1 MRAATIAATSVPSP
15 LRRRSA
21 GWIPVY
27 AFLLALPFAALA
39 QPGDAQH
46 LRVELVSEHL
56 ALVPGE
62 LAQLGLRLR
71 HDPHWHSYWINPGDS
86 GLPTR
91 LSWTLP
97 SGFAAG
103 DIAWPLPQRFKVGGL
118 YNFGYDGE
126 VLLPVRLKVPAD
138 LQPGTRVHLAAVA
151 KWLVCREECIP
162 GKTDLALELAVA
174 SAPARADPR
183 RVAAFANARRRQP
196 QAAPWSASASIV
208 DQQVRISLRGD
219 DLPDPATL
227 DAFVVQRKLLDHRPP
242 AIRRDRDTLLIEA
255 GRSEYFST
263 APASF
268 DLWLTA
274 PDGAG
279 RRGWKLSLPLHAGS
293 GTSMPSIPQQP
304 ERSSR

>member
-1 MRAATIAATSVPSP
+1 MQATATSAIPIKPSLP
-15 LRRRSA
+15 RGCRRA
-21 GWIPVY
+21 LY
-27 AFLLALPFAALA
+27 ALLAVLPFAAHA
-39 QPGDAQH
+39 QPDDAQH

-62 LAQLGLRLR
+62 SMQLGLRLR

-91 LSWTLP
+91 LDWTLP
-97 SGFAAG
+97 PGFAAG
-103 DIAWPLPQRFKVGGL
+103 GIEWPLPQRFKVGRL

-126 VLLPVRLKVPAD
+126 VLLPVTLQVPAG
-138 LQPGTRVHLAAVA
+138 LQPGSRVHLAAVA
-151 KWLVCREECIP
+151 KWLACREECIP
-162 GKTDLALELAVA
+162 GKADLSLDLAVA
-174 SAPARADPR
+174 AAPARADPR
-183 RVAAFANARRRQP
+183 QVAAFANARRLQP
-196 QAAPWSASASIV
+196 RAAPWSATASIV
-208 DQQVRISLRGD
+208 DQQVRIRLAGD

-242 AIRRDRDTLLIEA
+242 AIRRDHATLLIEA
-255 GRSEYFST
+255 GRSEYFSS

-279 RRGWKLSLPLHAGS
+279 RRGWKLSVPLHAGNDA
-293 GTSMPSIPQQP
+293 SMPSIPQQP
-304 ERSSR
+304 ER